1 MNTYIK
7 MQLNT
12 MIQYLDSFEQA
23 CQIAAAKD
31 DGEIDPKEQKQLKKI
46 KKAVACFKSELQDIR

>member
-23 CQIAAAKD
+23 CEIAASKD
-31 DGEIDPKEQKQLKKI
+31 DGMIDRREEKQLKRIKI
-46 KKAVACFKSELQDIR
+46 R

>member
-23 CQIAAAKD
+23 CQIAAVKD

-46 KKAVACFKSELQDIR
+46 KKAVARFKSELQDIR

>member
-46 KKAVACFKSELQDIR
+46 KKAVARFKNELQDIR

>member
-23 CQIAAAKD
+23 CEIAASKD
-31 DGEIDPKEQKQLKKI
+31 DGMIDRREEKQLKRI
-46 KKAVACFKSELQDIR
+46 KKAVARFKRELQNIT

>member
-1 MNTYIK
+1 MNSYIK

-23 CQIAAAKD
+23 CKIAAIKD
-31 DGEIDPKEQKQLKKI
+31 DGTVDKAEKKQLDKIMAAVDRFRKDLSKI
-46 KKAVACFKSELQDIR
+46 K

>member
-1 MNTYIK
+1 MNRYIK

-46 KKAVACFKSELQDIR
+46 KKAVARFKSELQDIR

>member
-7 MQLNT
+7 MQLNP

-23 CQIAAAKD
+23 CQNAAAKD

-46 KKAVACFKSELQDIR
+46 KKAVARFKSELQDIR

>member
-1 MNTYIK
+1 MNSYIK

-23 CQIAAAKD
+23 CQIAAIKD
-31 DGEIDPKEQKQLKKI
+31 DGTIDKAEKKQLEKIRAAAERFRKDLGKI
-46 KKAVACFKSELQDIR
+46 K

>member
-23 CQIAAAKD
+23 CQIAATKD